1 MENVSNA
8 CFLKKNKKLKK
19 LAPTLR
25 PFPGKDIVW
34 VTSIMINVQQKNKQI
49 KKKIK
54 CRQLRDVELKMD
66 NYSKW
71 KTAYLAIRILLYK

>member
-34 VTSIMINVQQKNKQI
+34 VTSIMINVQ
-49 KKKIK
+49 
-54 CRQLRDVELKMD
+54 
-66 NYSKW
+66 
-71 KTAYLAIRILLYK
+71 